1 MHEPANSASG
11 VNLESLVEQVQDAAA
26 RGAPLC
32 IVGGGTKSFYGRTG
46 RGPETERLEMSGH
59 AGIVDYQPSE
69 LVITARA
76 GTRLADLEAE
86 LASNGQMLGFE
97 PPTFGSAST
106 LGGVI
111 ASGLSGPGR
120 PYRGSVRDHVLGVE
134 IINGR
139 GEVLRFGGQ
148 VMKNVAGYDIAR
160 LVAGS
165 LGTLG
170 VMTEISV
177 RVLPRAAM
185 ERTLTWALSAT
196 DAAKRLREFPRQP
209 WPITA
214 LAWTEEC
221 LRARVSGS
229 RTAVD
234 AAISGLQPDS
244 STDDDPF
251 WPAVR
256 DFRHPAFEI
265 APGQVLWRLSLPPA
279 APDPAPHRSTLL
291 DWGGAQRWLVADRI
305 GDALRSHCQAV
316 GGHVTGFRGDSSN
329 EVFDPLPA
337 PLQGLT
343 QRIKEAFDPARIL
356 NPGRLYSWI

>member
-1 MHEPANSASG
+1 VTLAR
-11 VNLESLVEQVQDAAA
+11 LVEQVRDAAS
-26 RGAPLC
+26 RNAPLC
-32 IVGGGTKSFYGRTG
+32 IVGGGTKTFYGRNADCNAA
-46 RGPETERLEMSGH
+46 ERLETSDY

-76 GTRLADLEAE
+76 GTRLADIEAE
-86 LASNGQMLGFE
+86 LASNRQMLGFE
-97 PPTFGSAST
+97 PPALGSAST

-170 VMTEISV
+170 IITEISV
-177 RVLPRAAM
+177 RVLPCAAT
-185 ERTLTWALSAT
+185 ERTLSWTLAAA
-196 DAAKRLREFPRQP
+196 DARLRLGELPRQP

-214 LAWTEEC
+214 FAWVDGC

-229 RTAVD
+229 QAAVD
-234 AAISGLQPDS
+234 AAVSGLHPDTV
-244 STDDDPF
+244 TDDDPF
-251 WPAVR
+251 WRAVR
-256 DFRHPAFEI
+256 DLEHPAFDL

-279 APDPAPHRSTLL
+279 APDPVQHPSTLL
-291 DWGGAQRWLVADRI
+291 DWGGAQRWLVAGSL
-305 GDALRSHCQAV
+305 GDDLRRHCHAL
-316 GGHVTGFRGDSSN
+316 GGHVTGFRGDRSSD
-329 EVFDPLPA
+329 VFEPLSA
-337 PLQGLT
+337 PLQALT
-343 QRIKEAFDPARIL
+343 ERVKQAFDPTRIL